1 MKCKLSVQLVC
12 LTVLIACQASAQEDI
27 NSQQNIP
34 ALLLLESVTD
44 LLSTPAI
51 EDKCLSVHPQGDFHI
66 ELRQQLHPGDPLTRK
81 FYEGILDSTQR
92 NSLKVLLEHTRIKGR
107 PDSILPSV
115 PATSSTIKAAKA
127 RIKYEKNSQNIG
139 YVHWFRPSRAD
150 EDKATVISHE
160 GATADEI
167 EQQNRVEQ
175 DLQPLLTWFGSLL
188 QTKLTESKATSS
200 ICAQI
205 SE

>member
-1 MKCKLSVQLVC
+1 V
-12 LTVLIACQASAQEDI
+12 I
-27 NSQQNIP
+27 
-34 ALLLLESVTD
+34 D
-44 LLSTPAI
+44 LPSTPAI
-51 EDKCLSVHPQGDFHI
+51 ESKCLSVSPQGDFHI
-66 ELRQQLHPGDPLTRK
+66 ELHQQRHPGDPLTIK

-92 NSLKVLLEHTRIKGR
+92 NGLKVLLEDTRIKGM
-107 PDSILPSV
+107 PESILPSV
-115 PATSSTIKAAKA
+115 PATSSTMRTAKV
-127 RIKYEKNSQNIG
+127 RIKYERTTQNLG
-139 YVHWFRPSRAD
+139 YTHWFRPSRTD
-150 EDKATVISHE
+150 EGKAIVISHE